1 MRICTKVLKIRD
13 GGGYFAL
20 ETDAAEIRIFFLT
33 DEIIRIRVGFD
44 GDFAERS
51 YTLVMTAWDDAMDEF
66 MRHER
71 TRVAPAEARLTD
83 SDTAAVIQGRKLR
96 VVVEKEPLRIC
107 VYDEDGTLLHADIA
121 GRAYLEDSNLRRIH
135 TCEISEEDGFYG
147 FGEKAGPLNKAKE
160 FLTMNPGDALGY
172 DPCKSDSLYKHIPF
186 YIRLSRTTHKAVG
199 YFYHNMYQC
208 DFDLGREHSNY
219 WKRHSRYRTDG
230 GDIDLFLIAGPSVR
244 SVVERYTDL
253 TGKSVMLP
261 EYALGYLGSSMY
273 YPELPQDSDDAII
286 GFTDIA
292 HEEGIPLDGFMLSSG
307 YCTVRTD
314 KGLKRCVFTWNRK
327 RFKNPE
333 DFFRTMRERGVQVS
347 PNVKPGFLL
356 AHPMREM
363 LERQNFFIRNA
374 DGTGPAVG
382 DWWGGRGEFA
392 DFTNPETR
400 RLWKELLKEHVLQYG
415 TPCVWNDNCEYDSI
429 VDRDSFCDY
438 DGAGGTLAGLKPVM
452 SNLMCR
458 VADEAVREQFPDER
472 PFVMCR
478 SGFSGIQR
486 YAQTW
491 AGDNY
496 TSWDSLRWNI
506 ATMLG
511 MGLSGVAN
519 QGCDIGG
526 FAGPAPGEELFVR
539 WVQNGVFQPRFSIHS
554 ANYDNSVT
562 EPWMYS
568 GTKNLV
574 REAIRFRYRLMP
586 YLYSL
591 MQRAHET
598 GLPIMEPMCS
608 AFQNDPTCY
617 DECIDF
623 MLGDSLLVANVV
635 EPGARTR
642 RVYLPEGADFYDFRT
657 RRRYEGGQTVEFPV
671 GLDTF
676 PLLLKS
682 GAVLP
687 MADHDRMNLQHEP
700 LTGLRVLIVPDR
712 AGAFC
717 LYEDDGVTCAYERGV
732 YRKTLISVEPGE
744 VVSIHLEHEGS
755 YSSTLQRMEFD
766 VVCKDKAPLSVR
778 LSDRPLKHFLS
789 RKAFEQAVEGWYYS
803 QTLHSVQVRFP
814 AASDDACI
822 EVSFRDADFLSM

>member
-1 MRICTKVLKIRD
+1 MRICTKALAVRD
-13 GGGYFAL
+13 CGGYFSV
-20 ETDAAEIRIFFLT
+20 ETDAAELRIWFLT
-33 DEIIRIRVGFD
+33 DEILRIRAGFD

-51 YTLVMTAWDDAMDEF
+51 YTLVMTAWDDAMDELLKG
-66 MRHER
+66 ER
-71 TRVAPAEARLTD
+71 TRVVPAAARLTD
-83 SDTAAVIQGRKLR
+83 SDGTAVLQGRRLR
-96 VVVEKEPLRIC
+96 VEVEKDPLRIC
-107 VYDEDGTLLHADIA
+107 VYDEDGSLLHADIA

-135 TCEISEEDGFYG
+135 TCEIAEDDGFYG
-147 FGEKAGPLNKAKE
+147 FGEKAGALNKAKE

-186 YIRLSRTTHKAVG
+186 YIRLNRATRKAVG

-230 GDIDLFLIAGPSVR
+230 GDIDLFFIAGPSVR

-253 TGKSVMLP
+253 TGKSAMLP

-273 YPELPQDSDDAII
+273 YPELPKDSDDAIV
-286 GFTDIA
+286 GFADLA
-292 HEEGIPLDGFMLSSG
+292 REEGIPLDGFMLSSG
-307 YCTVRTD
+307 YCTVRTEA
-314 KGLKRCVFTWNRK
+314 GLKRCVFTWNRQ
-327 RFKNPE
+327 RFKDPAA
-333 DFFRTMRERGVQVS
+333 FFRKMRERGVPVS

-356 AHPMREM
+356 THPMRSE
-363 LERQNFFIRNA
+363 LEKQRFFIRNA
-374 DGTGPAVG
+374 DGTAPAVG
-382 DWWGGRGEFA
+382 DWWGGRGEFV
-392 DFTNPETR
+392 DLTSPEAR
-400 RLWKELLKEHVLQYG
+400 RIWKDLLKEHVLRYG

-429 VDRDSFCDY
+429 VDRDSLCDY
-438 DGAGGTLAGLKPVM
+438 DGTGGTLAGLKPVM

-458 VADEAVREQFPDER
+458 VACEAVHEQFPDER
-472 PFVMCR
+472 PFIMCR

-511 MGLSGVAN
+511 MSLSGVAN

-568 GTKNLV
+568 GTKDLV

-591 MQRAHET
+591 MERAHET

-608 AFQNDPTCY
+608 AFQNDPACY
-617 DECIDF
+617 DECVDF

-642 RVYLPEGADFYDFRT
+642 RVYLPQGADFYDFRT
-657 RRRYEGGQTVEFPV
+657 RRRYAGGRTVEFPV
-671 GLDTF
+671 ELGTF

-687 MADHDRMNLQHEP
+687 MADHDRMNLQRDP
-700 LTGLRVLIVPDR
+700 LTGLRIVIVPDR
-712 AGAFC
+712 AGEFC
-717 LYEDDGVTCAYERGV
+717 LYEDDGVTCAFRRGA
-732 YRKTLISVEPGE
+732 YLKTHISVEPGE
-744 VVSIHLEHEGS
+744 TVNIRLTREGS
-755 YSSTLQRMEFD
+755 YPGTVRRMWLD
-766 VVCKDKAPLSVR
+766 IVCPDRAPLSVR
-778 LSDRPLKHFLS
+778 MGERSLPHLLS
-789 RKAFEQAVEGWYYS
+789 RRAFEQAEEGWYYS
-803 QTLHSVQVRFP
+803 QTLHSVQARFP
-814 AASDDACI
+814 APAGDACLA
-822 EVSFRDADFLSM
+822 VSFSDADFLSM